1 MKQVQHRP
9 RPPEDKVKKVLEQ
22 IKADGPKL
30 DQILM
35 NKLTPASLQ
44 LGLTPAVTMKFTA
57 TQCSEWYEMAR
68 ALCDAG
74 EFQKALP
81 ICAHL
86 SALDLLHPGYAFLA
100 GTCFQRTGKHE
111 EAMLM
116 FQSSVLL
123 HNAPITLFRI
133 GECLHALGRNF
144 EALGVLRK
152 SLQLAHAQKDAG
164 TTAKM
169 AQERIDLILTMAK
182 RFATKPK
189 SPSATTRV
197 PATQPAAVKVN
208 TVKQRS

>member
-1 MKQVQHRP
+1 MTQVQQHRSK
-9 RPPEDKVKKVLEQ
+9 PPGIKLQKVLEQ
-22 IKADGPKL
+22 IKVDAPKL
-30 DQILM
+30 DQILSS
-35 NKLTPASLQ
+35 TSPVALQ
-44 LGLTPAVTMKFTA
+44 LGVTPAVAMKFTV

-152 SLQLAHAQKDAG
+152 SAAA
-164 TTAKM
+164 AV
-169 AQERIDLILTMAK
+169 
-182 RFATKPK
+182 ATKIK
-189 SPSATTRV
+189 ALFHGNEAFV
-197 PATQPAAVKVN
+197 FWE
-208 TVKQRS
+208 